1 MIEGRTN
8 LNLDCGRCFAH
19 REASHA
25 RRLESHTVQG
35 ETFEAM
41 DSYYVCLTCGEELD
55 DPSVPDTMDPVIDAC
70 RAKFALLS
78 PAGIVAIRESTGLSE
93 VAFATLLGM
102 SADTICG
109 YERGNPHR
117 PKEDVVFRLCRL
129 PGAVRMIL
137 RERGHL
143 LKPGK
148 RPTPTTPASR
158 ARGRR

>member
-1 MIEGRTN
+1 MIAERPN
-8 LNLDCGRCFAH
+8 LSLFCGRCFAH

-25 RRLESHTVQG
+25 TRLESHTVHG

-41 DSYYVCLTCGEELD
+41 DSFYVCLTCGEELD
-55 DPSVPDTMDPVIDAC
+55 DPSVPDMMDPVFDAY
-70 RAKFALLS
+70 RTKLGLLS
-78 PAGIVAIRESTGLSE
+78 PAEIVAIRESTGLSQ

-102 SADTICG
+102 SPATICG

-129 PGAVRMIL
+129 PGAVRMLL

-143 LKPGK
+143 LKPGQ